1 MKKTLLF
8 LCTMLTLC
16 ASAQQITVQSPD
28 SKIAITLDNQD
39 QLTYSVSFQGKN
51 VIAPSPL
58 GFELK
63 GESPMG
69 KQLALIQTPIIEQK
83 TDSWK
88 PVVANKHSFIS
99 LMFNETTLMLQEKGG
114 ECRRMDVNVRA
125 YNDGIAFRYQLFAGR
140 TIGDREI
147 TREVTG
153 FAVDKNA
160 YAWVGSQNDQP
171 AGSAEVI
178 FHKKSISDIQASS
191 FAHVP
196 FLVEINKNAY
206 LAITDAFLDNYPGF
220 FIGATNEGA
229 NPSNTKLLTTKLAPL
244 PNETPEGVKARFDT
258 SLWTPW
264 RVVMI
269 ADNPGKFIESEM
281 IRSLNPPCAIEEPSW
296 IKPGMC
302 AWDHWWSGEVKMEMP
317 VIKQYI
323 DMAAEEGWPYMLVDW
338 QWYGPYNRAEAD
350 PTRPAPQ
357 LDFPELLN
365 YAKSKSVKL
374 WVWMYSSDV
383 NNNCNYDKAFAE
395 YEKWGVVGVKID
407 FMDRVDQQMVRWYRM
422 ICQKA
427 AEHHLLVDFHGAYRP
442 DGIDRT
448 YPNQL
453 TREGVMGEEYYKFSD
468 DMTPEHNITLAFTR
482 MLAGAMDY
490 TPGGFLNVRQ
500 DQFKQQSPTL
510 VSNTRAAELAK
521 FVIYESPYTVV
532 SEHPDN
538 LLGKPG
544 ADFLKTVSVVWDDTH
559 FISGYP
565 DEYIALAKRDGERW
579 FIGVLNN
586 SQQRDLTLDT
596 SFLPQGNYQ
605 IEYWADG
612 KKADKEPT
620 QLVHKTGTIKGGT
633 PLKIR
638 MANAGG
644 YTCIISRIE

>member
-1 MKKTLLF
+1 
-8 LCTMLTLC
+8 
-16 ASAQQITVQSPD
+16 
-28 SKIAITLDNQD
+28 
-39 QLTYSVSFQGKN
+39 
-51 VIAPSPL
+51 
-58 GFELK
+58 
-63 GESPMG
+63 
-69 KQLALIQTPIIEQK
+69 
-83 TDSWK
+83 
-88 PVVANKHSFIS
+88 
-99 LMFNETTLMLQEKGG
+99 
-114 ECRRMDVNVRA
+114 
-125 YNDGIAFRYQLFAGR
+125 
-140 TIGDREI
+140 
-147 TREVTG
+147 
-153 FAVDKNA
+153 
-160 YAWVGSQNDQP
+160 
-171 AGSAEVI
+171 
-178 FHKKSISDIQASS
+178 
-191 FAHVP
+191 
-196 FLVEINKNAY
+196 
-206 LAITDAFLDNYPGF
+206 
-220 FIGATNEGA
+220 
-229 NPSNTKLLTTKLAPL
+229 
-244 PNETPEGVKARFDT
+244 
-258 SLWTPW
+258 
-264 RVVMI
+264 
-269 ADNPGKFIESEM
+269 
-281 IRSLNPPCAIEEPSW
+281 
-296 IKPGMC
+296 
-302 AWDHWWSGEVKMEMP
+302 
-317 VIKQYI
+317 
-323 DMAAEEGWPYMLVDW
+323 
-338 QWYGPYNRAEAD
+338 
-350 PTRPAPQ
+350 
-357 LDFPELLN
+357 
-365 YAKSKSVKL
+365 
-374 WVWMYSSDV
+374 
-383 NNNCNYDKAFAE
+383 
-395 YEKWGVVGVKID
+395 
-407 FMDRVDQQMVRWYRM
+407 MDRVDQQMVRWYRM

-500 DQFKQQSPTL
+500 DLFKQQSPTL

-521 FVIYESPYTVV
+521 FVVYESPYTVV

-544 ADFLKTVSVVWDDTH
+544 ADFLKTVPVVWDDTY

-644 YTCIISRIE
+644 YTCIISRIK